1 MSDGALVFK
10 MVKSK
15 SFLVLLFKILK
26 KQKLDSV
33 YSHIDDSVRNVLSID
48 IVC

>member
-33 YSHIDDSVRNVLSID
+33 YSHIEIQ
-48 IVC
+48 CAMF